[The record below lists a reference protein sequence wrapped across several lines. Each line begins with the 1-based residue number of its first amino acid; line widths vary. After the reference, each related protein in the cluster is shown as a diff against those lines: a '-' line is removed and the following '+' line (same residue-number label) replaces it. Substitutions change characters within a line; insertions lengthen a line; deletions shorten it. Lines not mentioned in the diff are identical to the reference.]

1 MAARKPAALPARVID
16 TSILVEWIVTPP
28 ADNHWLKTQLPAR
41 DRRVIPTIVQL
52 ELAKWL
58 GRERGEDEADRALA
72 YLQKCEVVA
81 LDTRIALRAA
91 EACRQHPL
99 ATADAVIYATALER
113 GVELLTCDAHFKGL
127 PGVVYLAKGGVN

>member
-28 ADNHWLKTQLPAR
+28 AANQWLKLQLPAR

-72 YLQKCEVVA
+72 YLQKCDVVP
-81 LDTRIALRAA
+81 LDTRLALRAA
-91 EACRQHPL
+91 ELCRQHRL
-99 ATADAVIYATALER
+99 ASADAVVYATALER
-113 GVELLTCDAHFKGL
+113 GVELLTCDAHFRGL
-127 PGVVYLAKGGVN
+127 PGVVYLEKGGAN